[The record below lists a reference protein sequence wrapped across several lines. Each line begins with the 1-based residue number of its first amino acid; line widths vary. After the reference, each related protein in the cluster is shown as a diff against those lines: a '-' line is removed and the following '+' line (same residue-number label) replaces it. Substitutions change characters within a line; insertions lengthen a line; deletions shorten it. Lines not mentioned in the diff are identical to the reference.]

1 MEVNDDR
8 VIGGKFAVTPCLAVG
23 GRPRRPP
30 NVYLS
35 GAGCRLRLFHFVG
48 TVRTSR
54 LVGRTIKSLP
64 SPVAIGPDRRCLTTI
79 STGGGVLRNAAPSTA
94 ANADPVAALPT
105 FVSVLLRPGLMKEA
119 QPTTDKVATSRL
131 AGFHVA
137 GMGRCAKLL
146 TMDSQLF
153 VAMAEIAGVFVGF
166 GALISVTRRSD
177 IEPDQ
182 LGSIRAMVTAG
193 LTVVVAAL
201 VPVALASYGISGQSL
216 WFISSLVFL
225 GLSWAVIVLSL
236 RAPENRSLM
245 ASRARQRP
253 VSSL

>member
-1 MEVNDDR
+1 
-8 VIGGKFAVTPCLAVG
+8 
-23 GRPRRPP
+23 
-30 NVYLS
+30 
-35 GAGCRLRLFHFVG
+35 
-48 TVRTSR
+48 
-54 LVGRTIKSLP
+54 
-64 SPVAIGPDRRCLTTI
+64 
-79 STGGGVLRNAAPSTA
+79 VLRNAAPSTA
-94 ANADPVAALPT
+94 ANADPVAAPPT

-153 VAMAEIAGVFVGF
+153 VAIAEIAGVFVGF

-253 VSSL
+253 VSSLFFWLALELPIQVPLILAVLGLFPDLGAAFYTTALAFNLFEAAFILAQFVYSQASAGRRA